1 MYRYIFTLV
10 GFKSLTIAERGW
22 SDGEQEYF
30 GLIAQSVEQHAVN
43 VMVGGSIPSETAFFG
58 N

>member
-1 MYRYIFTLV
+1 M
-10 GFKSLTIAERGW
+10 GW

-58 N
+58 NQFSF